1 MVKQISQFIAPVIT
15 RGQMLKRSTLAL
27 IITVT
32 SAVTFSSDAVAGE
45 LYRNQQTIRRQT
57 GLGGRR
63 ILKSTK
69 AQNFLNRVRES
80 KVMNFDRTSPYEA
93 RMVAY
98 DQAMRKYERDYAKWE
113 YKSYQNDVK
122 QQSKLERDRQRQ
134 LKQQQREQQK
144 LAKAAAREQE
154 RLERKKRRSE
164 KPSNSFFGRTF
175 GGTAGKDSAKE
186 ESADIIQ
193 DDKAKRAEAFFG
205 NVEQEPVANLS
216 PKPKKTFWQRLKQAL
231 FGGA

>member
-1 MVKQISQFIAPVIT
+1 
-15 RGQMLKRSTLAL
+15 MLKRSTLAL

>member
-1 MVKQISQFIAPVIT
+1 MVKQISQFMAPVIT